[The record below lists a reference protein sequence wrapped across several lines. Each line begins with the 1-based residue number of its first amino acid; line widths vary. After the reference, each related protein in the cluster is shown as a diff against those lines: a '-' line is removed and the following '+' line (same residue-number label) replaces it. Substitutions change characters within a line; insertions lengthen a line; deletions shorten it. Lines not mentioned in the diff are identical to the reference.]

1 MLLRVAVV
9 VVVIV
14 IEAQFVTILRS
25 LGSDLEIARDGKR
38 IADRHR
44 SDPDWGTLHR
54 AILHSHGAKPDLT
67 SGQPTVGD
75 CHLIVQG
82 THVQP
87 IDDPANLGALLGVAV
102 GVVVGVRDPEPGTL
116 GRAGGNEGD
125 IGGHRWS
132 VAATGLAQSPRPMAP
147 CVTRVL
153 AVAVGVKHGDGE
165 INVAGSCGRRDPV
178 CGPRAGEIA
187 AVSQLAVRELY
198 VGAEIRPASR
208 AHVKVESSLPGG
220 MGAAVPT

>member
-1 MLLRVAVV
+1 MQVINRGDLQTVAPPLDLSALLRVAV
-9 VVVIV
+9 
-14 IEAQFVTILRS
+14 
-25 LGSDLEIARDGKR
+25 
-38 IADRHR
+38 
-44 SDPDWGTLHR
+44 
-54 AILHSHGAKPDLT
+54 
-67 SGQPTVGD
+67 
-75 CHLIVQG
+75 
-82 THVQP
+82 
-87 IDDPANLGALLGVAV
+87 
-102 GVVVGVRDPEPGTL
+102 GVVEVVGNGQSGRL
-116 GRAGGNEGD
+116 GRARRHVGD
-125 IGGHRWS
+125 VVDDRRGIHRR
-132 VAATGLAQSPRPMAP
+132 VGLGQSPRPMAP

-208 AHVKVESSLPGG
+208 AHVKVEASLARD